1 MVKNSFK
8 ICLQCDETKPKIN
21 YTYHQSHQ
29 LITRSNFIGFM
40 DAPNLDD
47 CCAERMFESLYLSPL
62 IIFSLVFT
70 EHRSLALFFK
80 RS

>member
-8 ICLQCDETKPKIN
+8 ICLQCDETKPKID

-40 DAPNLDD
+40 DAPNLT
-47 CCAERMFESLYLSPL
+47 
-62 IIFSLVFT
+62 IV
-70 EHRSLALFFK
+70 ALK
-80 RS
+80 ECSNHCIYRL